1 MCGVGIRVITVNW
14 KSQDIQYIPEV
25 QTEKLRSITEPTES
39 LYKLLCVEIK
49 TVVCGMHQKYVD
61 MKPSNL
67 ISFKLVPSPHN
78 SASSCH
84 LL

>member
-1 MCGVGIRVITVNW
+1 MCEVGIRVITVNW

-25 QTEKLRSITEPTES
+25 QTEILHSINEPTEG

-67 ISFKLVPSPHN
+67 ISFKLAPPPHTP
-78 SASSCH
+78 ASSCH